1 MKQYAYTFDNE
12 LELDQFKNL
21 LDAQEVSYQLK
32 NYTLFGDS
40 FTDVTIDAQIKPAVD
55 TLYLKVK
62 KYGIK
67 INPLKWYYQS
77 ITIITTCPAPHSE
90 KGLH

>member
-1 MKQYAYTFDNE
+1 MVQIKINMKQYAYTFDNE

-67 INPLKWYYQS
+67 INPLK
-77 ITIITTCPAPHSE
+77 
-90 KGLH
+90 

>member
-1 MKQYAYTFDNE
+1 MEQYTYVFDNE
-12 LELDQFKNL
+12 LESDQFKNL
-21 LDAQEVSYQLK
+21 LDTQGISYQLK
-32 NYTLFGDS
+32 NYTLLGDS

-67 INPLKWYYQS
+67 INPLK
-77 ITIITTCPAPHSE
+77 
-90 KGLH
+90 

>member
-1 MKQYAYTFDNE
+1 MEQYTYVFDNE
-12 LELDQFKNL
+12 LESDQFKNL
-21 LDAQEVSYQLK
+21 LDTQGISYQLK
-32 NYTLFGDS
+32 NYTLLGDS

-55 TLYLKVK
+55 TLYLKVI

-67 INPLKWYYQS
+67 INPLKWYDQS
-77 ITIITTCPAPHSE
+77 ITIITTGPDSHSE